1 MALPHLIRLNSGFSR
16 IARLA
21 LSLLCMLSAASAQQQ
36 TTPVPD
42 SIRAVQQ
49 DSLRA
54 DARKRFLPSIGNLG
68 PSVDSTS
75 VLHSNEFMHTDAQYV
90 GDLLWKI
97 PGVFLREFGE
107 PGQPVHASKFG
118 VDLRGISL
126 QLDGRPLNDPV
137 TGGYN
142 LYDIPIEYLNEIESF
157 DGSEAL
163 SLETQS
169 AGEAI
174 NFVSH
179 QYNSARPMT
188 KLRFFQ
194 GPYNHI
200 LSDGIFAQNIARGL
214 NAMFGFQR
222 HVTDGRFPNSPYDS
236 WNLRL
241 RLRYNASEQLN
252 VWASDMYTK
261 SMIGLNGGVNPA
273 QSQSL
278 FDEVTARVRDL
289 TSYQIASR
297 HDLTAGV
304 AGKFLADS
312 SLLTRVTAY
321 YSSIDHEYSIGS
333 GTGEP
338 PSFSNFGSSSFG
350 GFKAA
355 QRIDLGPG
363 MIDLGGVIEKR
374 HVGKDQYLDERSEN
388 YASVNAAIAL
398 NLSELVQGRFASRYE
413 MLRGDNA
420 LSWGLHLESHI
431 TPWLIVWGDQSRSYR
446 FPTIQELFWTDST
459 VTRFGS
465 IGKESHDLLQIGVK
479 ATGRTLD
486 ASLAFFRKRI
496 ENEIVFLP
504 RTAQDLAYP
513 VFTVSSISNPEDYA
527 GLTGDVRFRVWQF
540 ELAGNVTFTNTQGTG
555 TNATIIPKFTSFGE
569 LAYRNQFN
577 GDELD
582 LKAAVRLQVVSH
594 NRGLAFIPGLG
605 VFGGQGYAEMP
616 AFTKLDFY
624 LVARLGDAYLTL
636 EWENPLN
643 VNAMTI
649 PYYPLLDRNI
659 KLGVNW
665 VFSD

>member
-1 MALPHLIRLNSGFSR
+1 VALPHLIHLNSGLSR
-16 IARLA
+16 ISGLA
-21 LSLLCMLSAASAQQQ
+21 LSLLCILSAAPAQQP
-36 TTPVPD
+36 TTPIPD
-42 SIRAVQQ
+42 SIRALQQ

-68 PSVDSTS
+68 PNVDSTS
-75 VLHSNEFMHTDAQYV
+75 VLHSSEFIHTDANYV

-142 LYDIPIEYLNEIESF
+142 LYDIPIEYLDVIESF

-163 SLETQS
+163 SLGTQS

-179 QYNSARPMT
+179 QYNSVRPMT

-194 GPYNHI
+194 GPYNHV
-200 LSDGIFAQNIARGL
+200 LSDGIFAQSIARGL

-222 HVTDGRFPNSPYDS
+222 HVTDGRFPNSRYDS

-241 RLRYNASEQLN
+241 RLRYNASEHLN
-252 VWASDMYTK
+252 VWVSDVYTK
-261 SMIGLNGGVNPA
+261 STIGLNGGVDPA
-273 QSQSL
+273 HSQSL
-278 FDEVTARVRDL
+278 FDDVTPRVRDL
-289 TSYQIASR
+289 TSYQITSR
-297 HDLTAGV
+297 HDLTAGLV
-304 AGKFLADS
+304 GKVLADS
-312 SLLTRVTAY
+312 SSLTRVTAY
-321 YSSIDHEYSIGS
+321 YSYIDHEYSIGS
-333 GTGEP
+333 GTSAP
-338 PSFSNFGSSSFG
+338 PIFSNFGSSSFG
-350 GFKAA
+350 GLKAT
-355 QRIDLGPG
+355 QRLDLGPG

-374 HVGKDQYLDERSEN
+374 HVGKDHYLDDRSEN
-388 YASVNAAIAL
+388 YASADAAIAL
-398 NLSELVQGRFASRYE
+398 SMSELLQGKFTSRYE
-413 MLRGDNA
+413 KLRGDNA

-431 TPWLIVWGDQSRSYR
+431 APWLIVWGDQSRSYR

-459 VTRFGS
+459 VNRFGS
-465 IGKESHDLLQIGVK
+465 ISKESHDLLQIGIK
-479 ATGRTLD
+479 ITDGTLD
-486 ASLAFFRKRI
+486 ASMAFFKKRI
-496 ENEIVFLP
+496 ENEIFFFP

-513 VFTVSSISNPEDYA
+513 VFTIASLANPEDYS
-527 GLTGDVRFRVWQF
+527 GLTGDVRFHIWHL
-540 ELAGNVTFTNTQGTG
+540 ELAGNVTFTTTQGAG
-555 TNATIIPKFTSFGE
+555 TNATIIPKYTSFGE
-569 LAYRNQFN
+569 LAYRNRFN

-582 LKAAVRLQVVSH
+582 LKAAIRLQVVSH
-594 NRGLAFIPGLG
+594 NRGLAFIPSLG
-605 VFGGQGYAEMP
+605 AFGGQGYAEMP

-624 LVARLGDAYLTL
+624 LVARLGDAYVTL

-643 VNAMTI
+643 VKTMTI

-665 VFSD
+665 VFTD